1 MLLVRIATLICALC
15 FGTACASESN
25 RVGSRC
31 EVASLASVVS
41 QPLVYAGKTYCGTV
55 YIRRVGKTVRILQR
69 KDEQP
74 SSDLA
79 LLVTVGGQSLLGSLG
94 AVPRRF
100 RIEATVDPQT
110 DCFRARSN
118 DPEDDE
124 ACSPFARPIF
134 FHLRSARRA
143 SQRDSEPTTRA
154 R

>member
-1 MLLVRIATLICALC
+1 MLFIRLGTLSCLLC
-15 FGTACASESN
+15 FGAACASESH
-25 RVGSRC
+25 RPVSRC
-31 EVASLASVVS
+31 DVVSLADVVA
-41 QPLVYAGKTYCGTV
+41 QPLIHAGQTYCGTV
-55 YIRRVGKTVRILQR
+55 YIRRVDNTVRILQR

-79 LLVTVGGQSLLGSLG
+79 LLVTIRGQYLLGSLG
-94 AVPRRF
+94 VIPRHF

-134 FHLRSARRA
+134 FHLRSARVV
-143 SQRDSEPTTRA
+143 P
-154 R
+154 